1 MQLTYATSTAL
12 SKQCLPH
19 EKLDIPWIPIP
30 SAEVA
35 AQCAHALSRI
45 HRVKLTPALASNVS
59 SLYICYLRSLQYLDL
74 QEGLSERDTLEVL
87 TAVTAHCRQVHTVS
101 VCGST
106 QAILQQLIA
115 LASTN
120 PSLARIH
127 MHQATALTDTVLV
140 ELIEQC
146 PRLTA
151 IHIHHSYLL
160 TDTGIIALSMRLP
173 GITSV
178 RLSDCIRLTNACL
191 LALSEHCKHL
201 DFFTIK
207 QCDQLTEAALIPL
220 IQSCRHLQYLRVSP
234 SNMSEETKSL
244 LLSQRSAQPSRYA
257 DLTFHI
263 I

>member
-35 AQCAHALSRI
+35 AQCAHALSHIPR
-45 HRVKLTPALASNVS
+45 LQPTPSLASNVS
-59 SLYICYLRSLQYLDL
+59 SLYICYLRSLQNLDL
-74 QEGLSERDTLEVL
+74 QEGLSERGTLEVL
-87 TAVTAHCRQVHTVS
+87 IAVTAHCRQVHTVS

-127 MHQATALTDTVLV
+127 MHQATALTDTAIA
-140 ELIEQC
+140 ELGEHC
-146 PRLTA
+146 ARLTA
-151 IHIHHSYLL
+151 IHINHSHFL
-160 TDTGIIALSMRLP
+160 TDTGMIALSMQLP
-173 GITSV
+173 SITTIFLV
-178 RLSDCIRLTNACL
+178 DCTQLTNACL
-191 LALSEHCKHL
+191 LALSEHCRQLKYFSL
-201 DFFTIK
+201 M

-220 IQSCRHLQYLRVSP
+220 VQSCRHLQYLCVSP

-257 DLTFHI
+257 DLVVLLQ
-263 I
+263 